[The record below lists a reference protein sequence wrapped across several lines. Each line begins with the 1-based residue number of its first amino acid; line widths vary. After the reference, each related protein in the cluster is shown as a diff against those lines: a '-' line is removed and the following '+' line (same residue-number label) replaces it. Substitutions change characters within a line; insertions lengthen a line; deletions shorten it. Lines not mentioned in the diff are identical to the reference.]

1 MVKFKCTCKSA
12 TSVLETDGFQ
22 VKTFL
27 EAIVYVLKLV
37 YGLLQPLV
45 LLECPSCFYTSVSGK
60 NDAATSHTVEAKLGW
75 IGSVESFFLF
85 FRIRSEECLDATLVP
100 EPVATETMTL
110 IDSIQETLLKT
121 VKIGIASNFLV
132 AQEAVQLTEIPILM
146 VKGVQAFPWTG
157 LVQLDFE
164 AEVHV

>member
-1 MVKFKCTCKSA
+1 LVKFKCTGKSA

-37 YGLLQPLV
+37 HGLIQPLV
-45 LLECPSCFYTSVSGK
+45 LLERPCCFHTSISGK
-60 NDAATSHTVEAKLGW
+60 NNAATAHTVEAKLRW
-75 IGSVESFFLF
+75 IRSVESFCLF
-85 FRIRSEECLDATLVP
+85 FRIRSEECLDVTLIL

-121 VKIGIASNFLV
+121 VKIGIAPNFLI
-132 AQEAVQLTEIPILM
+132 AQEAVQLIEIPVLM

-157 LVQLDFE
+157 LVQLNFE